1 MKILTRYVCLEL
13 TKVFL
18 VTLSGMTAMMLIV
31 GLVQEAIRQNLTPL
45 TILQLIPF
53 VVPNALCFA
62 IPGTILF
69 STCMVLGRMASN
81 NEITAVKAMGIS
93 PMAVVWPVIV
103 MAFGL
108 SIVTVYLNDLAVSW
122 GRGGVYRVVLNS
134 VEKTIY
140 AVLHSQRS
148 YQNGRVAIFVDD
160 VQDDLL
166 IRPVVH
172 IYGEDNQGDFQF
184 SAESARLSVDPEKD
198 VLIFSV
204 RNALA
209 NLSEEGF
216 NAVLP
221 DGDVPIP
228 LRNATRRETRDES
241 PSNLPLRV
249 MRGEIQRQNERNDTQ
264 RRQLAMQAAFQMLGG
279 DFVSL
284 THPRWPALIS
294 DLANGQERVYRLQTE
309 PWRRWANG
317 FSCLCFVMVGAPLA
331 IYLRRSD
338 FWNTFAMCFIPI
350 LIVYYPLLMFG
361 VGNAKSG
368 DMPPPIVWLGNIV
381 LLLVGW
387 WLTRKIVRN

>member
-1 MKILTRYVCLEL
+1 MKILTRYVSIEL

-18 VTLSGMTAMMLIV
+18 ITLSGMTAMMMVV

-53 VVPNALCFA
+53 VLPNALCFA

-69 STCMVLGRMASN
+69 ATCMVLGRMSSS
-81 NEITAVKAMGIS
+81 NEIVAVKSMGIS
-93 PMAVVWPVIV
+93 PMAVLWPLLI
-103 MAFGL
+103 MAFVL
-108 SIVTVYLNDLAVSW
+108 SIVTVYLNDMAVSW
-122 GRGGVYRVVLNS
+122 GRRGVYRVVLNS

-160 VQDDLL
+160 VRDELL
-166 IRPVVH
+166 VHPVVH
-172 IYGEDNQGDFQF
+172 IYGEGGQGDFQF

-198 VLIFSV
+198 VLVFSV
-204 RNALA
+204 KNAVA
-209 NLSEEGF
+209 NLSEEGL

-221 DGDVPIP
+221 DGDLPIP

-249 MRGEIQRQNERNDTQ
+249 MRQQIQQQNDRNDTQ
-264 RRQLAMQAAFQMLGG
+264 RRKLAMQAAFQMLGG

-284 THPRWPALIS
+284 THPDWPALIGG
-294 DLANGQERVYRLQTE
+294 LVGGQERVYRLQTE

-317 FSCLCFVMVGAPLA
+317 FSCLCFVFVGAPLA

-338 FWNTFAMCFIPI
+338 FWNTFALCFIPI

-368 DMPPPIVWLGNIV
+368 DLPPPVVWLGNIV
-381 LLLVGW
+381 LLLIGW
-387 WLTRKIVRN
+387 ILIRKILRN